1 MAGIARQR
9 LMEERKSF
17 RKNRPFGFFAR
28 PCTLP
33 DGTQVCAEDVC
44 KRAAL
49 VYLLIFPQKDLMK
62 WECGIPGKDGT
73 LWAGAVFP
81 LTMAFSEV
89 LLHRPHICFFT

>member
-33 DGTQVCAEDVC
+33 DGTQVLMLSS
-44 KRAAL
+44 KLAASASHAFFQKGFNEMG
-49 VYLLIFPQKDLMK
+49 VRHSRQRRHVVGRRSVSFDNDIF
-62 WECGIPGKDGT
+62 
-73 LWAGAVFP
+73 
-81 LTMAFSEV
+81 
-89 LLHRPHICFFT
+89 

>member
-33 DGTQVCAEDVC
+33 DGTQV
-44 KRAAL
+44 RQGGRS
-49 VYLLIFPQKDLMK
+49 I
-62 WECGIPGKDGT
+62 
-73 LWAGAVFP
+73 
-81 LTMAFSEV
+81 V
-89 LLHRPHICFFT
+89 LF